1 MAVGNLVLSVFL
13 CRRYCALGAVAG
25 TAASML
31 LANGLAMNLYYH
43 RRCGVDVLHF
53 WRSVGR
59 LCRGMMIPVFCG
71 GALGWLVRD
80 AGLGAYLGAIAVYTA
95 IYGASM
101 WHFGMDAYEKELFAG
116 PVRRLRA
123 RKPIQ

>member
-1 MAVGNLVLSVFL
+1 MKTGKNKRLLASIL
-13 CRRYCALGAVAG
+13 
-25 TAASML
+25 AASML

-59 LCRGMMIPVFCG
+59 LCRGLIIPVFCG
-71 GALGWLVRD
+71 RALGWLVRD